1 MYLRVFTCIYELQ
14 NWFSIANFSDLNEIE
29 NLNYEFFYS
38 IVIVLHVWVQCL
50 NFLKCFIWVYGLL
63 TSWLRKEISDYI
75 LPKAIMPKSNQAA
88 KKVSQMLILFNL
100 HQISL
105 VQQEVKKQVKQVAK
119 SHYENILLKIREE
132 TGNYAAIHE
141 YNYHH
146 RTGFSKIYA
155 KFSLKRATVIH
166 GKKSSKKDIFSLA
179 RSCEWWDV
187 AEDQR
192 YFNRITCSGSSNISK
207 NGNCNYY
214 YYFTITHITILL
226 IW

>member
-1 MYLRVFTCIYELQ
+1 
-14 NWFSIANFSDLNEIE
+14 
-29 NLNYEFFYS
+29 
-38 IVIVLHVWVQCL
+38 
-50 NFLKCFIWVYGLL
+50 
-63 TSWLRKEISDYI
+63 
-75 LPKAIMPKSNQAA
+75 MPKSNQAA

-166 GKKSSKKDIFSLA
+166 GKKSSIKDIFSLA
-179 RSCEWWDV
+179 RSCE
-187 AEDQR
+187 
-192 YFNRITCSGSSNISK
+192 
-207 NGNCNYY
+207 
-214 YYFTITHITILL
+214 
-226 IW
+226 

>member
-1 MYLRVFTCIYELQ
+1 
-14 NWFSIANFSDLNEIE
+14 
-29 NLNYEFFYS
+29 
-38 IVIVLHVWVQCL
+38 
-50 NFLKCFIWVYGLL
+50 
-63 TSWLRKEISDYI
+63 
-75 LPKAIMPKSNQAA
+75 MPKSNQAA

-100 HQISL
+100 HQISF

-179 RSCEWWDV
+179 RSCE
-187 AEDQR
+187 
-192 YFNRITCSGSSNISK
+192 
-207 NGNCNYY
+207 
-214 YYFTITHITILL
+214 
-226 IW
+226 